1 MKILYKIILVSAF
14 VSIVSNL
21 QAQYQSIFGT
31 NQTSWK
37 YAYFGCLG
45 CSNIDSATVV
55 YGMDTVIQGMNFKR
69 VSKIGS
75 SPFPHD
81 FYLSED
87 NMNGRV
93 YYYNLNYLG
102 NQIVKIVDLSM
113 QVGDTL
119 KTIGFVVDSVYV
131 QNGRKHLRTNF
142 ASNSLAFSMI
152 EGVGTTFGIDCAAMG
167 TGEGLL
173 CQLKN
178 NVINYTGIT
187 HPTYDCQTN
196 MVLTAIGEND
206 LLNQMTLLPNP
217 ASIYIGLNLNGMG
230 AKEIELLDVKGHL
243 IKTFMN
249 AENRLDISEIESGI
263 YFLKVYLN
271 KGFVSKKLMVAK

>member
-1 MKILYKIILVSAF
+1 MKTFMKLSFLVAF
-14 VSIVSNL
+14 LGVVFSSH
-21 QAQYQSIFGT
+21 AQYQSIFGT

-45 CSNIDSATVV
+45 CSNIDSAAVV

-87 NMNGRV
+87 TINGRV
-93 YYYNLNYLG
+93 YYYNLNYSG

-119 KTIGFVVDSVYV
+119 KAIGFVVDSVYI

-142 ASNSLAFSMI
+142 TSNSLAFSMI
-152 EGVGTTFGIDCAAMG
+152 EGVGTTFGIDYAAIG
-167 TGEGLL
+167 TGEGML

-178 NVINYTGIT
+178 NVINYTGI

-196 MVLTAIGEND
+196 MLLTAIVEND
-206 LLNQMTLLPNP
+206 LLNQMTLQPNP
-217 ASIYIGLNLNGMG
+217 ASTYVEVYLNGLEVR
-230 AKEIELLDVKGHL
+230 KIELIDVQGSLVKTFTNIKRRLDV
-243 IKTFMN
+243 N
-249 AENRLDISEIESGI
+249 EVESGI
-263 YFLKVYLN
+263 YFLKIHSNV
-271 KGFVSKKLMVAK
+271 GVVSRKLLIAK